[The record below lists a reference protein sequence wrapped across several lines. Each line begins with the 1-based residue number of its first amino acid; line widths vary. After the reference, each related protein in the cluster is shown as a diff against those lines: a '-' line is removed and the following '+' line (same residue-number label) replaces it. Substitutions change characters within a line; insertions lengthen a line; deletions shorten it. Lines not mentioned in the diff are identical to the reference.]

1 MTNKKV
7 LIISYY
13 WPPAG
18 GSGVQRWLKFVKYLV
33 RAGWEPYVFTPE
45 NPSYTIQDHS
55 LLKDIPKSVE
65 VVKFPI
71 WEPYQLFFKIASL
84 FGSKNLQQTDFV
96 STDKKS
102 FIKRVSSWIRG
113 NFFIPDA
120 RVFWIKPSANYL
132 HDFVI
137 RNQIDKIITTGPPH
151 SVHLIGLRLKNRNP
165 ALRWI
170 ADFRDPWSEWDLL
183 DTFSLTA
190 IARKIHASQERK
202 VLQRSDVVLTVTPF
216 YKERFK
222 ALGARDVVLITNGFD
237 EDDFVN
243 IAHSRTTKFTVRH
256 IGGMDELRDPRS
268 IMRAIKE
275 LYLENEDF
283 SGDIVIEFVGSVN
296 SSFRLFVESDSI
308 LKQIVKFRNHI
319 PHTELLNVYGNTDV
333 LLLVLAHQ
341 SIAVGNLPGKL
352 FEYLASGK
360 PILGV
365 GAVDGDAAEIL
376 QQTKAGVIK
385 DRNDVEGIKLQVR
398 QYYEGWKAGDVYEN
412 NSIHMYSRKH
422 LTDKLI
428 FVLEQL

>member
-1 MTNKKV
+1 M
-7 LIISYY
+7 
-13 WPPAG
+13 
-18 GSGVQRWLKFVKYLV
+18 
-33 RAGWEPYVFTPE
+33 FTPE

-237 EDDFVN
+237 EDDFVD
-243 IAHSRTTKFTVRH
+243 ITHSRTTKFTVRH
-256 IGGMDELRDPRS
+256 IGGMDELRDPRP

-275 LYLENEDF
+275 LYLDNEDF

-296 SSFRLFVESDSI
+296 SSFRLFVEQDTV
-308 LKQIVKFRNHI
+308 LKQIVQFRNHI
-319 PHTELLNVYGNTDV
+319 PHNELLNIYGKTDV

>member
-1 MTNKKV
+1 M
-7 LIISYY
+7 
-13 WPPAG
+13 
-18 GSGVQRWLKFVKYLV
+18 
-33 RAGWEPYVFTPE
+33 FTPE

-102 FIKRVSSWIRG
+102 FVKRVSSWIRG

-120 RVFWIKPSANYL
+120 RVFWIKPSAHYL

-137 RNQIDKIITTGPPH
+137 RNQIDTIITTGPPH

-165 ALRWI
+165 ALHWI

-183 DTFSLTA
+183 DAFSMTT

-216 YKERFK
+216 YVDRFK
-222 ALGARDVVLITNGFD
+222 ALGAQRVELITNGFD
-237 EDDFVN
+237 EDDFAD
-243 IAHSRTTKFTVRH
+243 ITRGRTKKFTIRH
-256 IGGMDELRDPRS
+256 IGGMDELRDPRP
-268 IMRAIKE
+268 IMQAIKE
-275 LYLENEDF
+275 LYLEKEDF
-283 SGDIVIEFVGSVN
+283 RGDIVSEFVGSVN
-296 SSFRLFVESDSI
+296 SAFRLFVEQDSI
-308 LKQIVKFRNHI
+308 LNQIVRFRNHI
-319 PHTELLNVYGNTDV
+319 PHNELLNVYGNTDV

-365 GAVDGDAAEIL
+365 GPVDGDAAEIL
-376 QQTKAGVIK
+376 RQTKAGVIK
-385 DRNDVEGIKLQVR
+385 DRKDVEGIKMQV
-398 QYYEGWKAGDVYEN
+398 QKYYQGWKEGKGNES

-428 FVLEQL
+428 SVLEQL

>member
-1 MTNKKV
+1 M
-7 LIISYY
+7 
-13 WPPAG
+13 
-18 GSGVQRWLKFVKYLV
+18 QRWLKFVKYLV

-55 LLKDIPKSVE
+55 LLRDIPDSVE

-71 WEPYQLFFKIASL
+71 WEPYQVFFKLASL
-84 FGSKNLQQTDFV
+84 FGSKGLQQADLV

-102 FIKRVSSWIRG
+102 FTKRVSSWIRG

-132 HDFVI
+132 HDFVV
-137 RNQIDKIITTGPPH
+137 RNQIDKFITTGPPH
-151 SVHLIGLRLKNRNP
+151 SIHLIGLRLKKRNP
-165 ALRWI
+165 TLHWI

-190 IARKIHASQERK
+190 IARKIHTSQERK
-202 VLQRSDVVLTVTPF
+202 VLQKSDVVITVTPF
-216 YKERFK
+216 YMERFK
-222 ALGARDVVLITNGFD
+222 VLGAKHVELITNGFD
-237 EDDFVN
+237 EDDFVD
-243 IAHSRTTKFTVRH
+243 IVHSRTTNFTIRH
-256 IGGMDELRDPRS
+256 IGGMDELRDPRP
-268 IMRAIKE
+268 IMQAIKE
-275 LYLENEDF
+275 LYLENENF
-283 SGDIVIEFVGSVN
+283 RSDIVIEFVGSVN
-296 SSFRLFVESDSI
+296 SAFRFFVESDPI

-319 PHTELLNVYGNTDV
+319 PHNELLNMYGNTDV

-365 GAVDGDAAEIL
+365 GAVDGDAAAIL
-376 QQTKAGVIK
+376 QQTKAGVVK
-385 DRNDVEGIKLQVR
+385 DRNDREGIKLQVS
-398 QYYEGWKAGDVYEN
+398 QYYEGWKAGSVNES

-422 LTDKLI
+422 LTDELI
-428 FVLEQL
+428 SVLEQL